1 VKNMRWN
8 FGRTDEVTEELT
20 MVLAQKSQPWLF
32 AVDIVYCSS
41 EKPAASPDGTLV
53 SMDDLFKPDSV
64 KEIAD
69 AWEVRQIQVAK
80 DREKADAQV
89 EPEPLS
95 KISKHQRVQKF
106 LNKINPPTMR
116 DIALDMNRVGDA
128 LSEIDAA
135 AAKRRKDD

>member
-1 VKNMRWN
+1 
-8 FGRTDEVTEELT
+8 
-20 MVLAQKSQPWLF
+20 
-32 AVDIVYCSS
+32 VYRSS

-80 DREKADAQV
+80 DREKADSEV
-89 EPEPLS
+89 KPEPLS
-95 KISKHQRVQKF
+95 KIQKQQHVQKF
-106 LNKINPPTMR
+106 MNKLNPPTMR

-135 AAKRRKDD
+135 VAKCRQ

>member
-1 VKNMRWN
+1 
-8 FGRTDEVTEELT
+8 
-20 MVLAQKSQPWLF
+20 
-32 AVDIVYCSS
+32 
-41 EKPAASPDGTLV
+41 
-53 SMDDLFKPDSV
+53 
-64 KEIAD
+64 
-69 AWEVRQIQVAK
+69 VRQIQVAK

-116 DIALDMNRVGDA
+116 DIALDMNRVSDA